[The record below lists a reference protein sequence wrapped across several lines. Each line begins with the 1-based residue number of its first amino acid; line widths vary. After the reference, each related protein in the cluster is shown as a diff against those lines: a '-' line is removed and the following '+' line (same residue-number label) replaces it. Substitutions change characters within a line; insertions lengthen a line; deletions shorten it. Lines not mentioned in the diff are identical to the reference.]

1 MTGWRARP
9 HRGDW
14 GACAAIGRLSSIW
27 PILTE
32 ELAGTR
38 PMLDKPPKVPP
49 AGLDPALL
57 ARFAAIVGEKY
68 AITDPALQA
77 PYVVEMRDLFHG
89 RTPMVLRPASV
100 AEVSAIVQLADET
113 ATPIVPQ
120 GGNTGLVGGQIPHHN
135 EIVLSLNRL
144 DRIREVD
151 PTSNTI
157 TCEAGVTLQRARE
170 AAAAVDRLY
179 PQLLPSEGTCTI
191 GGNLSTNAGGTA
203 AIAHGIA
210 RSHALGLE
218 VVLADGRVLN
228 NLNKLK
234 KDNTGY
240 DLKNLFIG
248 AEGTLGIITAAV
260 LRLVPRPRS
269 IETAFAGV
277 ASAEA
282 ALELLGLAQNRT
294 GGDVTS
300 FEIMTRR
307 GIELVLEHAA
317 GCRDPLAAPHDW
329 YVLIEL
335 SSQQREGLREV
346 LEEILAEGMAKSL
359 VTDATIADS
368 LEQGKAFWRIR
379 EMFGE
384 VQRYAGGSIKHDVSV
399 PVAAVPAII
408 RDANAAVTALI
419 PGVRPLPFGHLGD
432 GNIHYNVSQ
441 PAGADKAEYLGRW
454 DEVNAAVFA
463 VVRKYGG
470 SISAEHGIGVMKRDL
485 LPSVKDPVA
494 LDLMRSL
501 KRMLDPKNILNP
513 GKVL

>member
-1 MTGWRARP
+1 
-9 HRGDW
+9 
-14 GACAAIGRLSSIW
+14 
-27 PILTE
+27 
-32 ELAGTR
+32 
-38 PMLDKPPKVPP
+38 MLDKPPG
-49 AGLDPALL
+49 AADPALL

-68 AITDPALQA
+68 AVTDPQMQA
-77 PYVVEMRDLFHG
+77 PYLFEMRDMFRG

-100 AEVSAIVQLADET
+100 AEVSRILALANET
-113 ATPIVPQ
+113 ATAVVPQ
-120 GGNTGLVGGQIPHHN
+120 GGNTGLVGGQVPLNN
-135 EIVLSLNRL
+135 EIVISLRRL

-203 AIAHGIA
+203 ALAYGIA
-210 RSHALGLE
+210 RAHALGIE

-248 AEGTLGIITAAV
+248 AEGTLGVITAAV

-269 IETAFAGV
+269 VETAFAGV
-277 ASAEA
+277 PSPRAALALFEA
-282 ALELLGLAQNRT
+282 AAANA
-294 GGDVTS
+294 GGILTS
-300 FEIMTRR
+300 FELMPRA
-307 GIELVLEHAA
+307 GLEMVLRHAA
-317 GCRDPLAAPHDW
+317 GCRDPLGAPHPW

-335 SSQQREGLREV
+335 SSQAKTGLRAVMEDVLREGLER
-346 LEEILAEGMAKSL
+346 GL
-359 VTDATIADS
+359 VTDAAIAES
-368 LEQGKAFWRIR
+368 LEQTKAFWRIR

-384 VQRYAGGSIKHDVSV
+384 TQRHVGASVKHDISV
-399 PVAAVPAII
+399 PVAAVPDFLA
-408 RDANAAVTALI
+408 DADAAVIARI
-419 PGVRPLPFGHLGD
+419 PGARPLAFGHLGD
-432 GNIHYNVSQ
+432 GNIHYNVIQ
-441 PAGADKAEYLGRW
+441 PPEADKDEFLKRW
-454 DEVNAAVFA
+454 DEVNAVVFA
-463 VVRKYGG
+463 VVKKYAG
-470 SISAEHGIGVMKRDL
+470 SISAEHGVGVMKRDL

-494 LDLMRSL
+494 LELMRGL
-501 KRMLDPKNILNP
+501 KHLLDPNGVLNP

>member
-1 MTGWRARP
+1 
-9 HRGDW
+9 
-14 GACAAIGRLSSIW
+14 
-27 PILTE
+27 
-32 ELAGTR
+32 
-38 PMLDKPPKVPP
+38 MLDKPPTKT
-49 AGLDPALL
+49 DPALL

-68 AITDPALQA
+68 AVSDPQLQA
-77 PYVVEMRDLFHG
+77 PYLVEMRNMFQGH
-89 RTPMVLRPASV
+89 TPLVLRPSSV
-100 AEVSAIVQLADET
+100 GEVSQILKLANET
-113 ATPIVPQ
+113 ATPLVPQ
-120 GGNTGLVGGQIPHHN
+120 GGNTGLVGGQIPLHN

-151 PTSNTI
+151 PTSNTL

-191 GGNLSTNAGGTA
+191 GGNLATNAGGTA

-260 LRLVPRPRS
+260 LRLVPRPRAV
-269 IETAFAGV
+269 ETAFAGV

-282 ALELLGLAQNRT
+282 ALALLGLAQERS

-307 GIELVLEHAA
+307 GIELVLEHGS

-346 LEEILAEGMAKSL
+346 LEEILAQGMEDGL
-359 VTDATIADS
+359 VIDATIADS

-399 PVAAVPAII
+399 PVAAVPAFI
-408 RDANAAVTALI
+408 REANAAVTALI
-419 PGVRPLPFGHLGD
+419 PGARPLPFGHLGD

-441 PAGADKAEYLGRW
+441 PAGADKDEYLRRW
-454 DEVNAAVFA
+454 DEVNAVVFA
-463 VVRKYGG
+463 VVKKYGG

-494 LDLMRSL
+494 LELMRSL
-501 KRMLDPKNILNP
+501 KALLDPKGILNP